1 METKDKLQINM
12 IPKEDWINHYK
23 TLWFDS
29 HSQSQENNDNNYRN
43 ETVDIT
49 ENITMEELNDV
60 LKKGK
65 E

>member
-29 HSQSQENNDNNYRN
+29 HFRSQENNDKKYRN
-43 ETVDIT
+43 ETVEILQK
-49 ENITMEELNDV
+49 I
-60 LKKGK
+60 
-65 E
+65 